1 MDPMPPHRVAR
12 CREPL
17 CNARIVWT
25 VTNNGRRMPV
35 DVDPILGGNVVLTTG
50 TDTTPES
57 RVLTRDEMERR
68 AGNGTRA
75 FVSHF
80 STCPAAASRRK
91 KRK

>member
-1 MDPMPPHRVAR
+1 MDPMPPHRVTR
-12 CREPL
+12 CRDCP
-17 CNARIVWT
+17 AQIVWT

-35 DVDPILGGNVVLTTG
+35 DLLPVLGGNVVLTTG

-57 RVLTRDEMERR
+57 RVLSRDETERR

-80 STCPAAASRRK
+80 ATCPNAPARRK
-91 KRK
+91 AKR